1 MSIVLPSGGRIP
13 RRPLGLALALVLI
26 LGLSGAVFAASARA
40 DGDPASDYLQAN
52 QVFLAAQAP
61 AATPA
66 QRRLLN
72 IVNAA
77 NRAGFGI
84 RVAIVSSEYDLGSIT
99 ELWRKPRL
107 YARFLGLELSS
118 VYRQRLLVVMPNGYG
133 FNWPGHPSAAAD
145 RELAKLPVGAGG
157 DALVTAAGAAVR
169 RLAGAAGVVVGSA
182 TTLGSRTTSA
192 PGLGCEGPRGRGA
205 GRRAGRPRRSGRGRA
220 DRLRA
225 CARAPPP
232 RPAIVGFHIRGPG
245 PAASLSR
252 ATSVARD
259 PAASSSR
266 PRWVIPGFAVLCL
279 LAFAIPIAV
288 VAATRDSNAS
298 AGTSTAAV
306 VTPPPFSWP
315 AGARLAP
322 AFSLRDQHGQPV
334 SVTAYRGHP
343 VIVTFVDPLCRNL
356 CPLEAHVLNA
366 AVAEMPAAQRPTILA
381 VSVDVYANKRADLL
395 LDVRKW
401 SLVPQWHWAVGSRA
415 ALATAWKQY
424 KIGVSVI
431 TRRIAGNTIKSI
443 THTEA
448 AYVIDSSG
456 HERALFLWPFYPQDV
471 VRILR
476 RVSSIPW
483 GELVTRTDLL
493 RPVDGVQSAELAWSA
508 ACGCRLRGSSGSGQL
523 ISAPSATRTQLRPA
537 ALAA

>member
-1 MSIVLPSGGRIP
+1 MPMDATADLGDTVSAMRGQVSIMLPLGGRIP
-13 RRPLGLALALVLI
+13 RRTLGLALALALI
-26 LGLSGAVFAASARA
+26 LGLTGALFAASARA

-52 QVFLAAQAP
+52 QVFLAAEAP

-66 QRRLLN
+66 QRRLLT
-72 IVNAA
+72 VVDAA

-84 RVAIVSSEYDLGSIT
+84 RVAIIGSEYDLGSIT

-145 RELAKLPVGAGG
+145 RELAKLPVGTSS
-157 DALVTAAGAAVR
+157 TAALAAAQAAVR
-169 RLAGAAGVVVGSA
+169 TLAGAAGVVVGPA
-182 TTLGSRTTSA
+182 TTLAPPTTSRPNSTAKA
-192 PGLGCEGPRGRGA
+192 PAGGVSAAVVVVLAVLAVAVLAGFGVA
-205 GRRAGRPRRSGRGRA
+205 VGRRRRRGLRSSGG
-220 DRLRA
+220 
-225 CARAPPP
+225 
-232 RPAIVGFHIRGPG
+232 
-245 PAASLSR
+245 
-252 ATSVARD
+252 TSVARA

-266 PRWVIPGFAVLCL
+266 PRWVIPGFAALCL

-298 AGTSTAAV
+298 AGPSTAVV

-315 AGARLAP
+315 AGAHLAP

-334 SVTAYRGHP
+334 SVSAYRGHP

-381 VSVDVYANKRADLL
+381 VSVNVYANKRADLL
-395 LDVRKW
+395 QDVRKW

-415 ALATAWKQY
+415 ALAAAWKQY
-424 KIGVSVI
+424 KIGVSVV
-431 TRRIAGNTIKSI
+431 TKRIAGNTINYI

-456 HERALFLWPFYPQDV
+456 HERALFVWPFYPQDV
-471 VRILR
+471 VRTLR
-476 RVSSIPW
+476 QVS
-483 GELVTRTDLL
+483 
-493 RPVDGVQSAELAWSA
+493 
-508 ACGCRLRGSSGSGQL
+508 
-523 ISAPSATRTQLRPA
+523 
-537 ALAA
+537 